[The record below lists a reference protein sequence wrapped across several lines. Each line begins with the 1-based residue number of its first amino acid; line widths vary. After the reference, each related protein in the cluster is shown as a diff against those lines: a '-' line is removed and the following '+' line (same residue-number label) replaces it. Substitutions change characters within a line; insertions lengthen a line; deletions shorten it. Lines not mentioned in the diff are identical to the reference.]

1 MHVRQFFSGN
11 ILKESSLRIGKKV
24 IQSLKID
31 KTIEKG
37 DLYVQKVVKLPLNTT
52 IIFKDLNQHQED
64 KNHAIYNYYQISTD
78 SPEKEKAIMLF
89 LDNLLQ
95 VQSFAYLREKHNLGY
110 IVTSNIGDT
119 QGVLSVGLYV
129 QGHEK
134 NPQEMDSFIE
144 DFNLYFL
151 KYLEQLPNS

>member
-1 MHVRQFFSGN
+1 
-11 ILKESSLRIGKKV
+11 
-24 IQSLKID
+24 
-31 KTIEKG
+31 
-37 DLYVQKVVKLPLNTT
+37 
-52 IIFKDLNQHQED
+52 
-64 KNHAIYNYYQISTD
+64 
-78 SPEKEKAIMLF
+78 MLF